1 MILPAADLVKAKRPV
16 LKINF
21 SLILMSLKK
30 INLTMKSNLKKT
42 LVMILEILVFISN
55 LIVMTKI
62 RFPWRAGL
70 YTTQIVTFH
79 CVKLKDFESRFCDCA
94 KNRWDKVFKS
104 GLSKF
109 FKDCLPQ
116 NLPSPLLNTFSQTE

>member
-1 MILPAADLVKAKRPV
+1 
-16 LKINF
+16 
-21 SLILMSLKK
+21 MSLKK

-70 YTTQIVTFH
+70 YTTQIFTFH
-79 CVKLKDFESRFCDCA
+79 CVKLKDFESRFCD
-94 KNRWDKVFKS
+94 
-104 GLSKF
+104 
-109 FKDCLPQ
+109 
-116 NLPSPLLNTFSQTE
+116 